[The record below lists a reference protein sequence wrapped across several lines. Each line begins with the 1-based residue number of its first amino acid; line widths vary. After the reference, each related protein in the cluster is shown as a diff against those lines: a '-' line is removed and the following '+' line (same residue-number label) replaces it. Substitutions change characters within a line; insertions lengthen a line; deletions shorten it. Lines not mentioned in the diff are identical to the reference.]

1 MLYPDVGGRW
11 EYRRHASPPPC
22 RRPAAA
28 IDVEAVRSKL
38 AEGKIV
44 RVGITRSAQFPDGGT
59 GRIRH
64 VGDPEV
70 DGDEYVQVELSLN
83 GTRDILPFT
92 PADLTP
98 AVRGRPP
105 AQFPA
110 TTPLRPT
117 VGRPSPDTASR
128 PAAAHH
134 GNRPE
139 SGTGTGNRPASVQ
152 ADSIQPAGPLSSVG
166 PAVAPDSRHEPA
178 RTTTVEQK
186 SPRQTTP
193 KAKSAKGPR
202 RTPPV
207 SITVATTASEPVE
220 WKIEARVGT
229 KVAVRSAVVSPA
241 RVWEFVRLL
250 DNEALSQAVGSIL
263 DEQRTAAQA
272 RADALTAEL
281 AQVRAE
287 LDALPEARR

>member
-1 MLYPDVGGRW
+1 MPP
-11 EYRRHASPPPC
+11 RRRAAAPPP
-22 RRPAAA
+22 
-28 IDVEAVRSKL
+28 IDVEAVRTKL

-64 VGDPEV
+64 VGNPEV

-105 AQFPA
+105 AQFP
-110 TTPLRPT
+110 
-117 VGRPSPDTASR
+117 VASAR
-128 PAAAHH
+128 SAAA
-134 GNRPE
+134 RP
-139 SGTGTGNRPASVQ
+139 
-152 ADSIQPAGPLSSVG
+152 
-166 PAVAPDSRHEPA
+166 APDSGPRPPTAEHADRAGAGVNRPSSDGATGPPPAVRPAEVANAQGEPGQPA
-178 RTTTVEQK
+178 PVERS
-186 SPRQTTP
+186 SPRQTVPAP
-193 KAKSAKGPR
+193 KPRPAKGAR

-220 WKIEARVGT
+220 WRIEARVGT

-250 DNEALSQAVGSIL
+250 DNEALTQAVGTIL

-272 RADALTAEL
+272 RADALAAEL

>member
-1 MLYPDVGGRW
+1 MPP
-11 EYRRHASPPPC
+11 RRRAAAPPP
-22 RRPAAA
+22 

-44 RVGITRSAQFPDGGT
+44 RVGITRSAQFPEGGT

-64 VGDPEV
+64 VGNPDV

-98 AVRGRPP
+98 AMRGRPP
-105 AQFPA
+105 AQFPVTPA
-110 TTPLRPT
+110 RSTTARPAPAPAPASAPRPPTAEHADRAGAGMERPPSDEPT
-117 VGRPSPDTASR
+117 VPAPAVR
-128 PAAAHH
+128 PAAA
-134 GNRPE
+134 
-139 SGTGTGNRPASVQ
+139 
-152 ADSIQPAGPLSSVG
+152 ADSA
-166 PAVAPDSRHEPA
+166 REPA
-178 RTTTVEQK
+178 RPAPVERNAPRATV
-186 SPRQTTP
+186 PVP
-193 KAKSAKGPR
+193 KTRPTKGAR

-207 SITVATTASEPVE
+207 SITVATTSSEPVE
-220 WKIEARVGT
+220 WRIEARIGT

-250 DNEALSQAVGSIL
+250 DNDALSQAVGAIL

-272 RADALTAEL
+272 RADALAAEL